1 MVKEAFKLHVRELF
15 ISFSS
20 CVCYDT
26 FHAAMEL
33 EAGVELG
40 GCRE

>member
-15 ISFSS
+15 ISFFIV

-33 EAGVELG
+33 EELG
-40 GCRE
+40 SCRE